1 MHSSGLLVAVVVVIA
16 LAFDYT
22 NGFHDAATAIATS
35 IATHAMRPRRAL
47 ALAAVMNLLGAFI
60 STNVATTVGKGI
72 VRLPAQHGP
81 TVVLA
86 ALVGA
91 VGWNVIT
98 WYFGLPSSSSHAL
111 IGGLVGATLIASGPD
126 HVVWTGL
133 GAKVV
138 LPGIISPLLG
148 MLVGFCL
155 MLSVYWLFFRQ
166 RPTWVHA
173 LFRRLQPFSAA
184 FLAFS
189 HGSNDAQKTM
199 GIISLALLSGGYV
212 DSFYVPT
219 WVIIAS
225 ATVIALGTFSGGWR
239 IIRTMSQRV
248 VRVEPPNGF
257 ATEFTAGLVLLAASI
272 RGYPV
277 STTHVVN
284 GALMGVGATR
294 RFSAVRWG
302 VAGNIVFAWVLTLPA
317 AGLLGFLAYPVAS
330 TVLP

>member
-1 MHSSGLLVAVVVVIA
+1 MHSSGLLVAVVVLLA

-35 IATHAMRPRRAL
+35 IATRALRPRAAL

-60 STNVATTVGKGI
+60 STNVATTVGKGV

-86 ALVGA
+86 ALFGA
-91 VGWNVIT
+91 IVWNLIT

-111 IGGLVGATLIASGPD
+111 IGGLIGATLFSSGVD
-126 HVVWTGL
+126 NVVWAGL
-133 GAKVV
+133 VSKVL

-148 MLVGFCL
+148 ILAGFCL
-155 MLSVYWLFFRQ
+155 MLGIYWACFRQ
-166 RPTWVHA
+166 RPAWVRA

-199 GIISLALLSGGYV
+199 GIISLALFSGGYI

-219 WVIIAS
+219 WVIVAS
-225 ATVIALGTFSGGWR
+225 ATVIAVGTFSGGWR
-239 IIRTMSQRV
+239 IIRTMGQRV

-257 ATEFTAGLVLLAASI
+257 ATEVTAGLILLGASL

-302 VAGNIVFAWVLTLPA
+302 VAGNIVVAWVLTLPVA
-317 AGLLGFLAYPVAS
+317 AFLGYLAYPVAS
-330 TVLP
+330 VVAG